1 MGNCGCFDFRVKKK
15 FLNEKEINENIIKE
29 PLILKPLNDLQQTR
43 NEKNLNKK
51 IINAIINDDEKAT
64 DNIIVVI
71 NNKINEKE
79 KLRTDESLISINTP
93 IHNIKNINKEN
104 LFELKGKKEIN
115 IVIIGEKQSGKSS
128 FAIYISELRF
138 ESIYIP
144 TVYIEKVSK
153 ILTYNNNKYILNFFV
168 TPGVQEYKE
177 DYSSLYKK
185 ANFILLFYDISIKG
199 SFKQVKKI
207 IKKDL
212 KNLIV
217 IYPNNFSNTIIVG
230 NKIDKCDYEKI
241 NPKGRK
247 YCEKNNLQYFEIS
260 VKTKIGVG
268 YMINKILSVFEH
280 ISS

>member
-71 NNKINEKE
+71 NNKINDKE

-115 IVIIGEKQSGKSS
+115 IVIIGEKQSGKSC

-153 ILTYNNNKYILNFFV
+153 ILTYNNNKL
-168 TPGVQEYKE
+168 
-177 DYSSLYKK
+177 LY
-185 ANFILLFYDISIKG
+185 
-199 SFKQVKKI
+199 
-207 IKKDL
+207 
-212 KNLIV
+212 
-217 IYPNNFSNTIIVG
+217 
-230 NKIDKCDYEKI
+230 
-241 NPKGRK
+241 
-247 YCEKNNLQYFEIS
+247 
-260 VKTKIGVG
+260 
-268 YMINKILSVFEH
+268 
-280 ISS
+280 